1 MSLFNSINPDINSY
15 QLLILALYAFLAGW
29 ERAGL
34 RASLMPA
41 VPLLVGSMGAV
52 NALGYMIPILI
63 TGDLFSISYY
73 KKHADGKSIKKLIP
87 FAAAGI
93 LAGMIAGQKI
103 SGSSFKQII
112 AVLVILSLVINLINR
127 NLQKSC
133 TEKKTGIKDCDNSIL
148 KKTGPLFSTVTGFV
162 SMLGGSGGPV
172 ISTYYLITGVKK
184 NSFIGTTAWF
194 FFLVNIIKTPLYFFI
209 WKNIS
214 KASLITDLFM
224 LPLLAA
230 GIYSGVFIV
239 KRINENVFRVIIYS
253 VTFLSAVKLFF

>member
-1 MSLFNSINPDINSY
+1 MEITLY
-15 QLLILALYAFLAGW
+15 QLLFLALYAFLAGW

-63 TGDLFSISYY
+63 AGDLFSVTYY
-73 KKHADGKSIKKLIP
+73 KKHADKESLKQLVP

-93 LAGMIAGQKI
+93 IIGMVTGKFI
-103 SGSSFKQII
+103 SGETFKKII
-112 AVLVILSLVINLINR
+112 SGLIIISLTINLLNQK
-127 NLQKSC
+127 LQK
-133 TEKKTGIKDCDNSIL
+133 KKENITPDSEENSKSVL
-148 KKTGPLFSTVTGFV
+148 SKSGPVFSTATGFV

-172 ISTYYLITGVKK
+172 ISTYYLMLGVSK

-194 FFLVNIIKTPLYFFI
+194 FFIVNLIKAPLYFFI

-214 KASLITDLFM
+214 KQSLMTDLFM

-230 GIYSGVFIV
+230 GIFTGIFIV
-239 KRINENVFRVIIYS
+239 KKINEKLFRIVIYAA
-253 VTFLSAVKLFF
+253 TLLSAVKLLF